1 MKTRLIPHTTLE
13 ASVLCLGTAEFGSA
27 VDDALS
33 ENIIETYL
41 DEGGNVL
48 DTAEIYA
55 SWIPG
60 CDHRSEEFLGAWL
73 RKTKNRDEII
83 ISTKGAHPRL
93 DSMDK
98 PRMSKPVV
106 EGDLNSSLQRL
117 GIEHADIYWL
127 HRDDPGTPIEEIVLM
142 LEDFRKAGKI
152 RYAGLSNFTQARA
165 EAARVAAEKLGIQG
179 IAGIQNQWSLAKA
192 DASKGDPTWAY
203 TDESFVKWHAR
214 HNIAAFPYT
223 PQANGYFRRL
233 ENGTISQAS
242 DLVRALFH
250 TPLNQERYER
260 IRSLQFATGLT
271 SNEIVLGYL
280 LGQPFPTFPIIG
292 PKKLAD
298 LEESVKAAKTAL
310 TAENIAFL
318 VK

>member
-1 MKTRLIPHTTLE
+1 MPF
-13 ASVLCLGTAEFGSA
+13 AF
-27 VDDALS
+27 
-33 ENIIETYL
+33 
-41 DEGGNVL
+41 
-48 DTAEIYA
+48 
-55 SWIPG
+55 P
-60 CDHRSEEFLGAWL
+60 
-73 RKTKNRDEII
+73 
-83 ISTKGAHPRL
+83 
-93 DSMDK
+93 
-98 PRMSKPVV
+98 
-106 EGDLNSSLQRL
+106 
-117 GIEHADIYWL
+117 
-127 HRDDPGTPIEEIVLM
+127 
-142 LEDFRKAGKI
+142 

-192 DASKGDPTWAY
+192 DASKGDQTWAY

-223 PQANGYFRRL
+223 SQANGYFRRL

-292 PKKLAD
+292 PKKVAD